1 MNIQKKAPPLGKLV
15 PAELHG
21 SQGPIETESSARSYI
36 LAWTIALLFYVLE
49 YSTRSAPGAMIPQLE
64 RAFGSDSV
72 GVGNILGTYYY
83 TYSITSLVAGL
94 ALDRYGAKYV
104 VPIGS
109 SVLGV
114 GCLLFM
120 FSYSETAYLARLL
133 QGAGSAFAFTGAVY
147 LASHGFSSNSLA
159 TAIGVTQSL
168 GMLGGS
174 GGEFIVG
181 PLMQTGIA
189 WQAVW
194 VFIGIAALAVA
205 VGLVL
210 ITPQQTRPPVTAP
223 RQSLLAPYR
232 IVLRNPQS
240 YFCGLVSG
248 LLFAPTTIG
257 AMTWGV
263 AFLEADR
270 HFSYG
275 NAVLAASAVPFG
287 WAFGCPL
294 MGWAADAIRLRKP
307 VLFAGMA
314 LMAVA
319 VAQLS
324 FLPNLLPAAVT
335 LFIFGIASGV
345 AMIPYS
351 IIKEANPDNVKGSA
365 TGAINFIVFGVTAG
379 LGPVFASLFAKT
391 LSIGNPVAH
400 FQDAG
405 SFWLAGIILA
415 ALIAILLRETG
426 SGHVAMSKT

>member
-1 MNIQKKAPPLGKLV
+1 MDIQAKAIPLGKLTQV
-15 PAELHG
+15 ELQSG
-21 SQGPIETESSARSYI
+21 GPDAGRSARSYV
-36 LAWTIALLFYVLE
+36 LAWAIALIFYVLE
-49 YSTRSAPGAMIPQLE
+49 YSTRSAPGVMIPQLE
-64 RAFGSDSV
+64 QAFGNGSV

-94 ALDRYGAKYV
+94 SLDRFGAKYV
-104 VPIGS
+104 IPVGS
-109 SVLGV
+109 SVLGI
-114 GCLLFM
+114 GCLLFILR
-120 FSYSETAYLARLL
+120 YPETAYLARLL

-147 LASHGFSSNSLA
+147 LASRGFSSSRLA

-174 GGEFIVG
+174 AGEFVVG
-181 PLMQTGIA
+181 PVLQMGIK

-194 VFIGIAALAVA
+194 VFIGIASLAVSI
-205 VGLVL
+205 GLVL
-210 ITPQQTRPPVTAP
+210 ITPRRAWLRTTGP
-223 RQSLLAPYR
+223 RQSMFAPYW

-263 AFLEADR
+263 AFFEADR
-270 HFSYG
+270 HFTYRA
-275 NAVLAASAVPFG
+275 AVLVASFVPLG

-314 LMAVA
+314 LMFIAIW
-319 VAQLS
+319 QLS
-324 FLPNLLPAAVT
+324 FFPNLLPASVT
-335 LFIFGIASGV
+335 LFIFGVASGV

-391 LSIGNPVAH
+391 LSIGNPIAH
-400 FQDAG
+400 FQHAS
-405 SFWLAGIILA
+405 SFWLAGIALA
-415 ALIAILLRETG
+415 TLIAVLLRETG
-426 SGHVAMSKT
+426 SGRKQALKV